1 MQKALLSLCLCA
13 AVPLASVAQAPTV
26 GVRARDM
33 VIGSVGPGDL
43 QLLLD
48 DMGAHF
54 TMSGA
59 NDRQAPYVF
68 ATSKDGMSF
77 GIYTACANADGTD
90 CRGIEFLAVFKSDRS
105 IEEVSAIDQSYAAVS
120 VYKSAPDTVN
130 VSRYVILDHGV
141 TWANL
146 LENGAVFEVLCEKL
160 AEELPDVPSAQ
171 VADSAHG
178 GLR

>member
-1 MQKALLSLCLCA
+1 M
-13 AVPLASVAQAPTV
+13 PLASVAQAPDI

-33 VIGSVGPGDL
+33 VVGSVGMGDL

-48 DMGAHF
+48 DMGARY
-54 TMSGA
+54 TTSGV

-68 ATSKDGMSF
+68 ATSQDGMSF
-77 GIYTACANADGTD
+77 GIYTACANANGTD
-90 CRGIEFLAVFKSDRS
+90 CRGLEFLAVFKSDRS
-105 IEEVSAIDQSYAAVS
+105 IEEVSATDQSYAAVS
-120 VYKSAPDTVN
+120 IYKSAPDTVN

-146 LENGAVFEVLCEKL
+146 LENGAVFEALCEKL
-160 AEELPDVPSAQ
+160 AEELSEAPTAQ

>member
-13 AVPLASVAQAPTV
+13 AMPLAAVAQAPDV

-33 VIGSVGPGDL
+33 VVGSVGMGDL

-48 DMGAHF
+48 DMGAHL
-54 TMSGA
+54 TTSGV

-68 ATSKDGMSF
+68 ATSQEGMSF

-90 CRGIEFLAVFKSDRS
+90 CRGLEFLAVFKSERS
-105 IEEVSAIDQSYAAVS
+105 IEEVSATDQSYAAVS
-120 VYKSAPDTVN
+120 IYKSAPDTVN

-146 LENGAVFEVLCEKL
+146 LENGAVFEALCEKL
-160 AEELPDVPSAQ
+160 AEELSEAPTAQ